1 MITIDDLNFNK
12 QAHGGIGTTFKT
24 RSKVT
29 MSIQAGE
36 HVYSTPRKNGY
47 NADEYICFE
56 VAMFDVGG
64 NYVTRQFID
73 CGEDQVAGWVSR
85 NVINNLLYQLER

>member
-1 MITIDDLNFNK
+1 
-12 QAHGGIGTTFKT
+12 
-24 RSKVT
+24 
-29 MSIQAGE
+29 
-36 HVYSTPRKNGY
+36 
-47 NADEYICFE
+47 
-56 VAMFDVGG
+56 MFDVGG